1 MSRERSGA
9 LDDREGARAREDGAR
24 KAERQKI
31 LDRLNANDTGAH
43 HRDREQEERSA
54 REIGAARENERR
66 PEPGS
71 ATGLGG

>member
-1 MSRERSGA
+1 M
-9 LDDREGARAREDGAR
+9 DDRGGARSRKDGAR

-43 HRDREQEERSA
+43 HRDREQEERRA
-54 REIGAARENERR
+54 REIDAAREKERR

-71 ATGLGG
+71 AAGLGG